1 MSAQIVT
8 ISRPMLHQQVA
19 QQLRQML
26 VEGRIVPGAKLN
38 ERELCEKLCVSRTP
52 LREAI
57 KMLAAEGL
65 VELLPNRGA
74 VAVQLSE
81 ADVGHTFEVMA
92 QLEAMNG
99 ELAAERATPQ
109 QIKEVR
115 ALNDEMLDTYNR
127 RDLPSYY
134 ALNARIHRTIS
145 AAANN
150 PVLTSLYE
158 TINARLQALRY
169 RTNQDEAKWQRA
181 VAEHIQMVD
190 LLSARDGKGLRLLL
204 SQHILNKRDVVVTQ
218 LRMQQEQSRV
228 KRG

>member
-1 MSAQIVT
+1 
-8 ISRPMLHQQVA
+8 
-19 QQLRQML
+19 
-26 VEGRIVPGAKLN
+26 
-38 ERELCEKLCVSRTP
+38 
-52 LREAI
+52 
-57 KMLAAEGL
+57 MLAAEGL

-99 ELAAERATPQ
+99 ELAAERATPE
-109 QIKEVR
+109 QIEEIR
-115 ALNDEMLDTYNR
+115 TLNDEMLIAYNR
-127 RDLPSYY
+127 RDLPAYY
-134 ALNARIHRTIS
+134 TLNARIHRTIS
-145 AAANN
+145 VAANN

-181 VAEHIQMVD
+181 VAEHGQMVE
-190 LLSARDGKGLRLLL
+190 LLSARDGAGLRQLL
-204 SQHILNKRDVVVTQ
+204 SQHMLHKRDVVVTQ

>member
-1 MSAQIVT
+1 
-8 ISRPMLHQQVA
+8 MLHQQVA

-26 VEGRIVPGAKLN
+26 MESHIVPGAKLN
-38 ERELCEKLCVSRTP
+38 ERELCEKLRVSRTP

-99 ELAAERATPQ
+99 ELAAERATPE
-109 QIKEVR
+109 QIDQIR
-115 ALNDEMLDTYNR
+115 ALNGEMLDAYNQ
-127 RDLPSYY
+127 RDMPGYY

-145 AAANN
+145 MAANN

-169 RTNQDEAKWQRA
+169 RTNQDETKWQRA
-181 VAEHIQMVD
+181 MAEHGQMVE
-190 LLSARDGKGLRLLL
+190 LLAARDGPALRQLL
-204 SQHILNKRDVVVTQ
+204 SQHLLQKRDVVVSQ

>member
-1 MSAQIVT
+1 
-8 ISRPMLHQQVA
+8 MLHQQVA

-26 VEGRIVPGAKLN
+26 MESRIVPGAKLN
-38 ERELCEKLCVSRTP
+38 ERELCEKLRVSRTP

-99 ELAAERATPQ
+99 ELAAERATPE
-109 QIKEVR
+109 QIDEIR
-115 ALNDEMLDTYNR
+115 TLNDEMLDAYNR

-145 AAANN
+145 MAANN

-169 RTNQDEAKWQRA
+169 RTNQDETKWQRA
-181 VAEHIQMVD
+181 MAEHGQMVE
-190 LLSARDGKGLRLLL
+190 LLAARDGPALRQLL
-204 SQHILNKRDVVVTQ
+204 SQHLLQKRDVVVSQ

>member
-1 MSAQIVT
+1 
-8 ISRPMLHQQVA
+8 MLHQQVA

-26 VEGRIVPGAKLN
+26 MESHIVPGAKLN
-38 ERELCEKLCVSRTP
+38 ERELCEKLRVSRTP

-99 ELAAERATPQ
+99 ELAAERATPE
-109 QIKEVR
+109 QIDQIR
-115 ALNDEMLDTYNR
+115 ALNGEMLDAYNQ
-127 RDLPSYY
+127 RDLPTYY

-145 AAANN
+145 KAANN

-169 RTNQDEAKWQRA
+169 RTNQDETKWQRA
-181 VAEHIQMVD
+181 MAEHGQMVE
-190 LLSARDGKGLRLLL
+190 LLAARDGPGLRQLL
-204 SQHILNKRDVVVTQ
+204 SQHLLQKRDVVVSQ